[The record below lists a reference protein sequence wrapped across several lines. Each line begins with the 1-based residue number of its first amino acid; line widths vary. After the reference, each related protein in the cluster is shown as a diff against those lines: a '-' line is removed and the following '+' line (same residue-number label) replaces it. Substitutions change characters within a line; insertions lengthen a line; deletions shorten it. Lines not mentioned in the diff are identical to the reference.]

1 MDQKELERQRDEASR
16 KKLAEHLARMQKLGR
31 VPTEEDDA
39 EEERRFQND
48 WNRWKQQ
55 YAGRVVSVQ
64 VQTVD
69 PDADYK
75 LLGLT
80 RKATDKDIR
89 RTFHKLAQKAHP
101 DHGGDPDKFHAL
113 MMAYQRLTGGK

>member
-31 VPTEEDDA
+31 VPTVKDDA
-39 EEERRFQND
+39 EEESRFQND
-48 WNRWKQQ
+48 WNRWRQQ

-69 PDADYK
+69 TDADDK
-75 LLGLT
+75 LLRLT

-89 RTFHKLAQKAHP
+89 RTFHKHAQKDNP
-101 DHGGDPDKFHAL
+101 DNG
-113 MMAYQRLTGGK
+113 